1 MTALLALD
9 FDGVLHPKRAGGPYF
24 LDGPCV
30 LLAEILDAIG
40 DVEIVISSTWKDAY
54 SLAQLRS
61 KLPQPLSQRAVGT
74 TPSLPHSEPQRQSE
88 IAAFVAQYPERWVDW
103 IALDDDES
111 LFRPHCKQLVL
122 CDPEIG
128 FSANQAAELWQA
140 LATVQSR

>member
-24 LDGPCV
+24 LDGPCM
-30 LLAEILDAIG
+30 LLAEVLDAIG

-88 IAAFVAQYPERWVDW
+88 IVAFFAQHPGRWASW
-103 IALDDDES
+103 TALDDDAS
-111 LFRPHCKQLVL
+111 LFTPNCSQLVT
-122 CDPEIG
+122 CEAAVG
-128 FSANQAAELWQA
+128 FSANQAAELWQK
-140 LATVQSR
+140 LTSLK